1 MTTETT
7 FAYSSAKTAI
17 EPVVEDR
24 LRLTPAPHARQMDI
38 LFDATQ
44 YSAFPCV
51 VRLEGDELLLSF
63 RQAPRQSPI
72 RHTHPR
78 SVGTVLRSYDL
89 GETWDAANATQL
101 AAGGGGGVSK
111 LYRGAGRVVGALAK
125 HSVAPL
131 HEAERAGLPPHPH
144 EYPFAVEG
152 TYWVWSDNWG
162 LTWPLAYCSLVST
175 TVMSCAEPCALPDGT
190 ILLPTYGTNARAA
203 IWSALLY
210 RSIDDTHIAPEPTI
224 MALGTPDT
232 REYYE
237 PALVQT
243 EPGHLYALHRVGQVA
258 SGADNTFWANESF
271 DGGATWTEPV
281 DTGIISGACPRL
293 LRLSDGRL
301 LLTYGRRQA
310 PFAIRAMLSADGG
323 KSWGDSAYIVREAP
337 NGDQGYT
344 STIELGG
351 GRVLTVSYMQN
362 DAGVTGIVATDWR
375 LPEG

>member
-224 MALGTPDT
+224 MALGTPT
-232 REYYE
+232 RASTMNRRWCKRSPVTSMRCIAWDRSRAEQTTRSGRTSRSMGA
-237 PALVQT
+237 PPGPSQWTRASSVALAHV
-243 EPGHLYALHRVGQVA
+243 
-258 SGADNTFWANESF
+258 
-271 DGGATWTEPV
+271 
-281 DTGIISGACPRL
+281 C
-293 LRLSDGRL
+293 SD
-301 LLTYGRRQA
+301 
-310 PFAIRAMLSADGG
+310 
-323 KSWGDSAYIVREAP
+323 
-337 NGDQGYT
+337 
-344 STIELGG
+344 
-351 GRVLTVSYMQN
+351 
-362 DAGVTGIVATDWR
+362 
-375 LPEG
+375 